1 MEKPVIS
8 IKNNISMKV
17 IYLSFKGNYIEFRKN
32 SQSMYENLFKF
43 AIANNLLRGE
53 KNLIMTIYHDNP
65 FITKVDELNTSVAMT
80 IEDGLIIPED
90 NLIKSMVISG
100 NFAIARFN
108 LRLNDYGEAWG
119 YIYKDWLFNSQYVP
133 RNSFPFEM
141 YITKPPRNFK
151 DTSVTDIY
159 IPIE

>member
-1 MEKPVIS
+1 
-8 IKNNISMKV
+8 
-17 IYLSFKGNYIEFRKN
+17 
-32 SQSMYENLFKF
+32 
-43 AIANNLLRGE
+43 
-53 KNLIMTIYHDNP
+53 
-65 FITKVDELNTSVAMT
+65 
-80 IEDGLIIPED
+80 
-90 NLIKSMVISG
+90 
-100 NFAIARFN
+100 FAIARFN

-141 YITKPPRNFK
+141 YITKPPKNYK